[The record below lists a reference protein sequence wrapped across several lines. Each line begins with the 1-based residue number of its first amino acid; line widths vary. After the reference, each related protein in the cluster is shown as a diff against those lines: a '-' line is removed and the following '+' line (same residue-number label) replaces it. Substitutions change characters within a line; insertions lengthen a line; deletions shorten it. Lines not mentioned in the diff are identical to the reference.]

1 MWLHFQ
7 MALLSEEK
15 LPECDLPQLETR
27 LQCVSAHVL
36 HHNQHHLVTII
47 MTNNDNNNDN
57 NRWKQLGEIECLAL
71 VIACLCH
78 DLDHRGERKKICHF
92 IIINIVSISWFQG
105 PTTVTK
111 SSPATAWPAC
121 TLPQRWSITTLTSAS
136 CSSTQTATS
145 SWQMCQRWWTRT
157 RKITK
162 YCSFSPFW

>member
-47 MTNNDNNNDN
+47 MTNNDNHDNDN

-78 DLDHRGERKKICHF
+78 DLDHRGLGDVILLLSILFQFNDSRDQQQLPSQVQQQPGPPVLYLNDGASPLWPVPHAPQHKRQPAPGKCVKGDELEREK
-92 IIINIVSISWFQG
+92 
-105 PTTVTK
+105 
-111 SSPATAWPAC
+111 
-121 TLPQRWSITTLTSAS
+121 
-136 CSSTQTATS
+136 
-145 SWQMCQRWWTRT
+145 
-157 RKITK
+157 
-162 YCSFSPFW
+162 

>member
-78 DLDHRGERKKICHF
+78 DLDHRGGSILLLSISFQFHDSRDQQQLPSQVQQQPGPPVLYLNDGASPLWPVPHAPQHKRQPAPGKCVKGDELEREKSR
-92 IIINIVSISWFQG
+92 NIVHSVLFDN
-105 PTTVTK
+105 V
-111 SSPATAWPAC
+111 
-121 TLPQRWSITTLTSAS
+121 
-136 CSSTQTATS
+136 
-145 SWQMCQRWWTRT
+145 
-157 RKITK
+157 
-162 YCSFSPFW
+162 